1 MAGGTVERTF
11 KRSFDSLTD
20 IFSFVDELLA
30 GRSLDPSIEYD
41 AKFAL
46 EELFTNI
53 VKYGAK
59 SDTAVTVGLDLHP
72 DRLIIA
78 LTDPDSE
85 FFDIRRTAEVRV
97 DAPLAERRPGGLG
110 IHLVKKLMDDIDYE
124 YVGRRSRTIL
134 TKRLD

>member
-1 MAGGTVERTF
+1 MDRTF
-11 KRSFDSLTD
+11 ERSFDSLND
-20 IFSFVDELLA
+20 IFAFVDELLA
-30 GRSLDPSIEYD
+30 ERGLDPSIEHD

-59 SDTAVTVGLDLHP
+59 SGTPVTVGLDLLP
-72 DRLIIA
+72 DRLVIV

-85 FFDIRRTAEVRV
+85 FFDIRQRAEVRV
-97 DAPLAERRPGGLG
+97 DAPLEERRPGGLG

-124 YVGRRSRTIL
+124 YVGRRSRTTL